1 MKEPKEIGIAFETEH
16 EIVVVGRPAD
26 DEHLPEEE
34 QHNCDA
40 MGCGLNHVLYRFHK
54 ELAG

>member
-1 MKEPKEIGIAFETEH
+1 MKEPKKIGDAYETER
-16 EIVVVGRPAD
+16 EIVIVGYPAP

-40 MGCGLNHVLYRFHK
+40 LGCSSVSHVLYRFRK
-54 ELAG
+54 P

>member
-1 MKEPKEIGIAFETEH
+1 MKDAKEVGIAYETER
-16 EIVVVGRPAD
+16 EIVIVGDPPV

-40 MGCGLNHVLYRFHK
+40 MGCGLNHVLYRFRK
-54 ELAG
+54 EAR

>member
-1 MKEPKEIGIAFETEH
+1 MAKEKEIGVAYETEH
-16 EIVVVGRPAD
+16 EVVIVGDPLP

-40 MGCGLNHVLYRFHK
+40 MGCSSIEHVIYRFRK
-54 ELAG
+54 P